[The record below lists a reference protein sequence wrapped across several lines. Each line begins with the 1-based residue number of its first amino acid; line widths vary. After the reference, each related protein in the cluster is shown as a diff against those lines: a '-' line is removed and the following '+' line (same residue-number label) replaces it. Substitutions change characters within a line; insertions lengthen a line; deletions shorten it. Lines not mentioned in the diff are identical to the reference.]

1 MDPDPGGPKTWGS
14 GSGSG
19 SGSPTLLVTLDVFLL
34 YSFARHLFVC
44 VEVVP
49 AVDAMA
55 GDISEPEE
63 EEGSS
68 ATSSSASIE
77 LDRAVP
83 RHTLLGMPESS
94 VGKMTTF
101 DL

>member
-1 MDPDPGGPKTWGS
+1 
-14 GSGSG
+14 
-19 SGSPTLLVTLDVFLL
+19 
-34 YSFARHLFVC
+34 

-63 EEGSS
+63 EEGSGGSS

-94 VGKMTTF
+94 VGKK
-101 DL
+101 

>member
-1 MDPDPGGPKTWGS
+1 MYPDPGCPKTCGS

-19 SGSPTLLVTLDVFLL
+19 SGPPTLLVTLEVFLL
-34 YSFARHLFVC
+34 YSFSPHLSFGIQ
-44 VEVVP
+44 VVP

-63 EEGSS
+63 EEGGSS

-83 RHTLLGMPESS
+83 RHTLLGMPESF
-94 VGKMTTF
+94 VYNFTF
-101 DL
+101 